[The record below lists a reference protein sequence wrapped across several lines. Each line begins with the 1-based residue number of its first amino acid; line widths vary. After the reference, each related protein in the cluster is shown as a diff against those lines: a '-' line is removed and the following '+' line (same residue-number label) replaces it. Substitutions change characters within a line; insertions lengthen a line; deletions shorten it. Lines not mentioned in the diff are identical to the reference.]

1 MSSESHV
8 PTPLYSLGL
17 SYTSSIYDPSN
28 DTFLLMDV
36 LEEHKNELISLKPL
50 LVFEIGSGS
59 GVITVFLK
67 KLLHPWVNFISL
79 TSDINM
85 NACRCTQETCSMN
98 SFEKKIDSICCDTI
112 KPFLP
117 RICNKI
123 DLLIFNPPYVLTEEK
138 PRCEEELCYAGGPNG
153 RHVLDGLLPRLK
165 DVLTVVNFVDGGHL
179 ECSVVGNRIRGCENL
194 FVLILIEV
202 YLIPKMGNEHSGV
215 SALDNHLFNLRF
227 AAKELVRN
235 SKKCEK
241 EEKDEKNKL
250 VAALK
255 KGQREVAQ
263 VHAENAIR
271 KKNEAINYLRM
282 SARIDAVAARVQTAA
297 TQKRVTQ
304 SMSGV
309 VKAMESAMKSMDLEK
324 VQNLMDRFE
333 RDFENMDVTTATMD
347 NAMSATSTLN
357 VPQGDVDMLMKE
369 ASDQAGIE
377 LNMELPAGETGTIGI
392 KVSTPAENDD
402 LSQRLAALRQS

>member
-1 MSSESHV
+1 
-8 PTPLYSLGL
+8 
-17 SYTSSIYDPSN
+17 
-28 DTFLLMDV
+28 
-36 LEEHKNELISLKPL
+36 
-50 LVFEIGSGS
+50 
-59 GVITVFLK
+59 
-67 KLLHPWVNFISL
+67 
-79 TSDINM
+79 
-85 NACRCTQETCSMN
+85 
-98 SFEKKIDSICCDTI
+98 
-112 KPFLP
+112 
-117 RICNKI
+117 
-123 DLLIFNPPYVLTEEK
+123 
-138 PRCEEELCYAGGPNG
+138 
-153 RHVLDGLLPRLK
+153 
-165 DVLTVVNFVDGGHL
+165 
-179 ECSVVGNRIRGCENL
+179 
-194 FVLILIEV
+194 
-202 YLIPKMGNEHSGV
+202 MGNEHSGA

-250 VAALK
+250 VNALK

-271 KKNEAINYLRM
+271 KKNESLNYLRM

-377 LNMELPAGETGTIGI
+377 LNMELPTGETGTIGT
-392 KVSTPAENDD
+392 KAPTQAENDD